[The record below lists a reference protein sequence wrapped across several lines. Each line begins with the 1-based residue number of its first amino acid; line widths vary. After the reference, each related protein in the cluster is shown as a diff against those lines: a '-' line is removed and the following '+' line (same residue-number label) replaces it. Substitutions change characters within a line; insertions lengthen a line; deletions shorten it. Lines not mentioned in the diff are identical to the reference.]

1 MRFACSVAALAV
13 VGMVGSTTSAAARTL
28 QRALVPPSVRGT
40 FLEAAINPLSTA
52 ISTQVANQIPTLS
65 TSAGYTYE
73 WNPELEV
80 LERSAKT
87 FGPLFSERAVTLGRN
102 KFNLSASY
110 SWIKF
115 DSFNGKNI
123 DKLRSQTE
131 VAFVPETGDVQFFG
145 PSRSADLDGN
155 GTNEAL
161 IGDELNLQL
170 DLETQI
176 WDFSFTYGV
185 LDNLDVNI
193 DVPVLYTYARSS
205 LVERLPDPRC
215 LGVSDDCDTL
225 FRSGIGNQSA
235 VVDGVAGSFTVFDP
249 SADRDDKL
257 GIGDIHLRAKYAALR
272 RPIGVAALLDL
283 SLPTGKKENFQG
295 TGDTRLQ
302 TSLAASKDVLD
313 FLEFHSQAGVQFNIN
328 TIDRSQARYAA
339 GVTAQA
345 TSAIAVTVD
354 FIGRSEFG
362 PQGRI
367 PNTGRLPA
375 VRDVDGVPTLTQP
388 LSEIDGV
395 DESGNP
401 VNEDENFKGR
411 PIFVDIKRNDV
422 LDLAVGAR
430 LAVGE
435 QGILFL
441 NFLVPLNQDG
451 IRADFIPTVGFE
463 RTF

>member
-1 MRFACSVAALAV
+1 MRVGISLAAAV
-13 VGMVGSTTSAAARTL
+13 GVILVGGTAPATARTL
-28 QRALVPPSVRGT
+28 QHALVPPAARGT
-40 FLEAAINPLSTA
+40 FLEGAINPLSTA

-87 FGPLFSERAVTLGRN
+87 FGPLFTERAVTLGRN
-102 KFNLSASY
+102 KFNINASY
-110 SWIKF
+110 SWIRF

-123 DKLRSQTE
+123 DHLRSQAE
-131 VAFVPETGDVQFFG
+131 VAYVPETGNTQFFG

-155 GTNEAL
+155 GTQEAL
-161 IGDELNLQL
+161 IGDELDLHL
-170 DLETQI
+170 DLETQL

-185 LDNLDVNI
+185 LDDLDVNFDI
-193 DVPVLYTYARSS
+193 PVLYTYARSE
-205 LVERLPDPRC
+205 LLETLPDPRC
-215 LGVSDDCDTL
+215 VGVSADCNTL
-225 FRSGIGNQSA
+225 FTSGIGDKPGS
-235 VVDGVAGSFTVFDP
+235 VGGIPGSFTEIGP
-249 SADRDDKL
+249 TADRDDKL

-272 RPIGVAALLDL
+272 RPVSVAALLDL

-295 TGDTRLQ
+295 TGDTRLH
-302 TSLAASKDVLD
+302 TGVVASKDILD
-313 FLEFHSQAGVQFNIN
+313 FLEFHTQAGVQFNIN

-339 GVTAQA
+339 GFTAQA
-345 TSAIAVTVD
+345 TNAIALTVD

-375 VRDVDGVPTLTQP
+375 VRNIGGVPTLTQP

-395 DESGNP
+395 DENGNP
-401 VNEDENFKGR
+401 VNEDANFKGR
-411 PIFVDIKRNDV
+411 PIFIDIKRNDI
-422 LDLAVGAR
+422 LDLAVGGR
-430 LAVGE
+430 FAVGD

-451 IRADFIPTVGFE
+451 LRADFIPTVGFE